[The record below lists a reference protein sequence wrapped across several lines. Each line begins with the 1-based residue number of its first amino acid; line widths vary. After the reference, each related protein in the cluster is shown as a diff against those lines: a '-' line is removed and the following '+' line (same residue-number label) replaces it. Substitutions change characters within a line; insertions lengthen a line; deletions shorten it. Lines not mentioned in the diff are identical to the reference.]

1 MRRGSRLTRT
11 TLVAAAAAIA
21 LGGAAALAQ
30 FGGRR
35 FGGDGAPPAINNTPY
50 DGRFTFARIRFTPPG
65 GAVGWFE
72 GGPDVK
78 WHHDYPRAERHF
90 AKILEELTTIR
101 PYMDGGNVIA
111 LDDPELFKYPM
122 AYLCEAGF
130 WVPTDAEAAGLRA
143 YLQKGGFIMFDDFFN
158 GRAWENFAEA
168 MRKVL
173 PEAQLVRLDATH
185 PIFDAFFR
193 VEELEEHSISG
204 RRQPPEFWGIY
215 EDNDPAK
222 RLLAI
227 INYNNDIGESWE
239 WSDTG
244 TLPVDITST
253 AYKLGVNY
261 LVYSM
266 TH

>member
-1 MRRGSRLTRT
+1 VRRLART
-11 TLVAAAAAIA
+11 AAVAAAAAIA
-21 LGGAAALAQ
+21 LGGAGALAQ
-30 FGGRR
+30 FGRR
-35 FGGDGAPPAINNTPY
+35 GWGTGASPVINNVPY

-90 AKILEELTTIR
+90 MKILEELSTLR
-101 PYMDGGNVIA
+101 PYMDGGNVLS
-111 LDDPELFKYPM
+111 LDDEELFKYPV

-130 WVPTDAEAAGLRA
+130 WQPTDEEAAGLRA
-143 YLQKGGFIMFDDFFN
+143 YLAKGGFIIFDDFF
-158 GRAWENFAEA
+158 GRHWDNFEA
-168 MRKVL
+168 SIRRVL
-173 PEAQLVRLDATH
+173 PQARLVRLDATH

-193 VEELEEHSISG
+193 VDTLEEHSISG
-204 RRQPPEFWGIY
+204 RRQPPEFWGIF

-227 INYNNDIGESWE
+227 INFNNDIGESWE

-244 TLPVDITST
+244 AFPVDVTST
-253 AYKLGVNY
+253 SYKLGVNY
-261 LVYSM
+261 IVYAMS
-266 TH
+266 H